1 LQVIQKLINMHQI
14 KFNKEENSAELDLS
28 SFFYPMH
35 ILQQASLEFEK
46 FAKISVKQKDGRNI
60 VIISAKDPDNVEE
73 LALHFCNFALGLKR
87 ELGEHA

>member
-1 LQVIQKLINMHQI
+1 MHQI

-35 ILQQASLEFEK
+35 ILQQAGLEFEN
-46 FAKISVKQKDGRNI
+46 FAKISVKQKDSRNL
-60 VIISAKDPDNVEE
+60 VIISPKGNGNVQE